1 MIKTEKYVIDDIST
15 VLILELEND
24 VAYIWLGSRIHIMNI
39 TNLDSDLAAF
49 IHLKYDTLMWNIYK
63 QSAQGPGQAGWQQT
77 CLPVKTGRNVNQLSS

>member
-24 VAYIWLGSRIHIMNI
+24 VAYIWFGRYIDIMNI

-63 QSAQGPGQAGWQQT
+63 QSAQGLSNM
-77 CLPVKTGRNVNQLSS
+77 CGRIRRAYQSKLVEM